1 MGFLDFPWVLP
12 AIVGSIAT
20 ALTLKWLFGSP
31 IADAW
36 AERIRLNSRRRK
48 YWKGLG
54 GEWTDVPVE
63 TGADE
68 QRVAELEQR
77 LTALGGQVSELAER
91 LDFAERLLAER
102 REHKLGAGR

>member
-1 MGFLDFPWVLP
+1 MEFPWVLP
-12 AIVGSIAT
+12 AIVALIAAGVSLT
-20 ALTLKWLFGSP
+20 AFFRSP
-31 IADAW
+31 LAEAW
-36 AERIRLNSRRRK
+36 AERIRQSSRRRRH
-48 YWKGLG
+48 WKGLG
-54 GEWTDVPVE
+54 GEWLDVPVE

-68 QRVAELEQR
+68 QRVAELEER